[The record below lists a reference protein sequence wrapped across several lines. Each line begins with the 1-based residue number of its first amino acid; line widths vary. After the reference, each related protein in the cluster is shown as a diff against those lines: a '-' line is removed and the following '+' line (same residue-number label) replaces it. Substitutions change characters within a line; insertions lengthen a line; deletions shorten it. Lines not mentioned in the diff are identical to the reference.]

1 MTYEKCVTT
10 VSKTL
15 EERGIDDHEKTAQN
29 MCSIWAD
36 ENGVER
42 EFGRTTSKEP
52 VRRSFALTVEDNADI
67 TLTESDG
74 VSSVQFPVIAITS
87 GPHEYEA
94 DGQQQKV
101 YIEDSMLKD
110 SLEKFSELPIYIDHQ
125 RTAEDLIGM
134 ATEPELIEMDNGK
147 TAVKMMATINN
158 THGRGQ
164 EAMDKVKDGDMTHV
178 SIDWFSNDV
187 DVMGDTFATNI
198 RPTEVS
204 FIDNKS
210 MDPVCKECT
219 IEDGKECELH
229 TDDKKD
235 EDCDTCCDSCHDGHK
250 CENEDGKTEVENM
263 TEEVKET
270 NVKSDAENIVEREF
284 ASLRTMLE
292 EAEASKKEIEKQYK
306 DALKQLEKFQEAEE
320 KRTAEEAE
328 ARKLAAVDAII
339 SKELLFGTIPEENK
353 DARVEELSAWDEMKL
368 TGFSEALAAIPE
380 PQADVERSFGKG
392 KAPEGAPI
400 AETEREFA
408 VKMVNGR
415 ITLDKNILK
424 DIKEN

>member
-52 VRRSFALTVEDNADI
+52 VRRSFALTVENNADI
-67 TLTESDG
+67 TPTESDG

-147 TAVKMMATINN
+147 TAVKMLATINSK
-158 THGRGQ
+158 HDRGQ

-263 TEEVKET
+263 TEHY
-270 NVKSDAENIVEREF
+270 R
-284 ASLRTMLE
+284 
-292 EAEASKKEIEKQYK
+292 
-306 DALKQLEKFQEAEE
+306 
-320 KRTAEEAE
+320 
-328 ARKLAAVDAII
+328 
-339 SKELLFGTIPEENK
+339 
-353 DARVEELSAWDEMKL
+353 ARVRVTAYNARR
-368 TGFSEALAAIPE
+368 G
-380 PQADVERSFGKG
+380 RSFQKG
-392 KAPEGAPI
+392 NR
-400 AETEREFA
+400 ETVQGCSKTIREIP
-408 VKMVNGR
+408 R
-415 ITLDKNILK
+415 S
-424 DIKEN
+424 